1 MADVRE
7 FICVTCPVG
16 CTIEAVINEG
26 TLVETRGE
34 ACRRGVAFVEEELTA
49 PKRMLT
55 TTVRVRGGE
64 FPLVPVRST
73 EPLSKGL
80 VPDVVARLREV
91 ELSAP
96 VGEHQVVLADVL
108 GTGVDIVTSRALAR
122 ADEEIREP

>member
-16 CTIEAVINEG
+16 CTIEAVIKEG

-64 FPLVPVRST
+64 LPLVPVRST
-73 EPLSKGL
+73 EPLPKGL